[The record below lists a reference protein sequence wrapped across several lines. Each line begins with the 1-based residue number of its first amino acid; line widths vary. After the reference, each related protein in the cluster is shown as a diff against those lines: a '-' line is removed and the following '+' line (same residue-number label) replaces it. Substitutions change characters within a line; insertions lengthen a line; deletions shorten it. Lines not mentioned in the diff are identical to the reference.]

1 MRTYSI
7 SDLAEEF
14 GVTARTIRFYEA
26 ERLIAPQRRGQTRVY
41 SARDRA
47 RLVLIL
53 RGKRVGFSLCEIKE
67 MLDLYDMEGG
77 RSVQLA
83 HALKKFDE
91 RINSLEQQRADIEH
105 SLVELREARAKME
118 IMLSGLNGNGHGEA
132 HTNGEA
138 RPRLVG
144 YGLTPDRRD

>member
-26 ERLIAPQRRGQTRVY
+26 ENLIAPQRRGQTRVY
-41 SARDRA
+41 SPRDRA

-53 RGKRVGFSLCEIKE
+53 RGKRVGFSLTEIKE

-77 RSVQLA
+77 RAVQLS

-91 RINSLEQQRADIEH
+91 RINSLERQRADIEH

-118 IMLSGLNGNGHGEA
+118 IMLGGLGDEHHG
-132 HTNGEA
+132 NGEA

-144 YGLTPDRRD
+144 FSLTPDHRD

>member
-26 ERLIAPQRRGQTRVY
+26 ENLIAPQRRGQTRVY

-53 RGKRVGFSLCEIKE
+53 RGKRVGFSLSEIRE
-67 MLDLYDMEGG
+67 MIDLYDVDDG
-77 RSVQLA
+77 RVAQRRLTLEKCRARVDQLA
-83 HALKKFDE
+83 KQKVDIDATIDE
-91 RINSLEQQRADIEH
+91 LERFIAM
-105 SLVELREARAKME
+105 VEASELGVAR
-118 IMLSGLNGNGHGEA
+118 
-132 HTNGEA
+132 
-138 RPRLVG
+138 
-144 YGLTPDRRD
+144 